1 MPQTIRYELLAGRIA
16 ISDVRRFLTTL
27 NEIARSYQTTIQ
39 AVDASKIAG
48 RQHID
53 YAVNKALK
61 SFEDHNNTAQN
72 LAVEILLQLSAC
84 RQIQKALD
92 MGIRAGEMGVIF
104 IVVGAARPIEETMR
118 ALVRLIVPDQGL
130 IEYSEAKRVSLMR
143 TFGITDLE
151 VDATGGPHNIPALIR
166 ERIALFNA
174 FK

>member
-1 MPQTIRYELLAGRIA
+1 MPQTIRHELLAGRIA

-27 NEIARSYQTTIQ
+27 DEIARSYQTTIQ
-39 AVDASKIAG
+39 TVDASKIAG

-61 SFEDHNNTAQN
+61 SFEDHSNTAQN

-130 IEYSEAKRVSLMR
+130 IEYSEAKRVSLMQ